1 MGAGRGNVHEGET
14 VVPKKKTSA
23 LSALARH
30 DDARRAL
37 DDRGAEIRRAA
48 ALELGQTVLD
58 AGGAA
63 LSLAEIKAVIAG
75 AVGVPLAAQAAGRAT
90 PREASAPV
98 GNGDAA
104 PFDGEDVRH
113 G

>member
-1 MGAGRGNVHEGET
+1 M
-14 VVPKKKTSA
+14 PKKKTSA
-23 LSALARH
+23 LSALAKH
-30 DDARRAL
+30 DDERRAL

-63 LSLAEIKAVIAG
+63 LSLAEIKTVIAG
-75 AVGVPLAAQAAGRAT
+75 AVGVSLAAQTAGRAK
-90 PREASAPV
+90 PREASAPA

-104 PFDGEDVRH
+104 PVGGEDVRH